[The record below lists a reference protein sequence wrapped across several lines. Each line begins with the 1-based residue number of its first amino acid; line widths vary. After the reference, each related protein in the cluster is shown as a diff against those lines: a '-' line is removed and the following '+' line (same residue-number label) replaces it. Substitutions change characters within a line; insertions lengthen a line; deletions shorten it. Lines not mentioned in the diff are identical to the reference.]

1 MKYFRA
7 KGSWWATVFA
17 LIALHIKILIPLG
30 QAIPIGQDEN
40 GAPISLV
47 ICSLYGPQV
56 INVNPGEET
65 PNKPDSSHACP
76 VCMALAFSTTL
87 NDFDPGELVKAP
99 QSGVVASL
107 SPAEVHITSQFLPGS
122 RTARAP
128 PAFA

>member
-1 MKYFRA
+1 MRYLRA
-7 KGSWWATVFA
+7 EGKWWAAVLA

-47 ICSLYGPQV
+47 ICSLYGTQV
-56 INVNPGEET
+56 INVRPGEEI
-65 PNKPDSSHACP
+65 PDKPDSNHACP
-76 VCMALAFSTTL
+76 VCMALSFSTTL

-99 QSGVVASL
+99 QAGVVASL
-107 SPAEVHITSQFLPGS
+107 FPAEVHITSQFLPGS

>member
-7 KGSWWATVFA
+7 KGRWWATVLA
-17 LIALHIKILIPLG
+17 LVALHIKILIPLG

-47 ICSLYGPQV
+47 ICSLYGAQV
-56 INVNPGEET
+56 IDIIPGEET
-65 PNKPDSSHACP
+65 PNKPDNSRVCP

-87 NDFDPGELVKAP
+87 SDYDPGELIKAP

-128 PAFA
+128 PSLA